1 MSLDRQGKQLCS
13 YEGKWL
19 QRMYTQLFRNA
30 GGRLGVCTEPAEPED
45 VHLGQADF
53 AWFGSQP
60 ALVNSP

>member
-1 MSLDRQGKQLCS
+1 
-13 YEGKWL
+13 
-19 QRMYTQLFRNA
+19 MYTQLFRNA
-30 GGRLGVCTEPAEPED
+30 GGGLGVCTEPVEPKD